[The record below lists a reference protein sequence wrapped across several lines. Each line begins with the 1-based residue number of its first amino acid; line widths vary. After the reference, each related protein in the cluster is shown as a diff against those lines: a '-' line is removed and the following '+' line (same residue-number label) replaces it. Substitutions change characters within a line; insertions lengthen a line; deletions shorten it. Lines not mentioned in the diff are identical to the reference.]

1 VGGTALHAPFGQDPR
16 LTRPALQSTPQ
27 TGAKAVTPGLKH
39 ANYWLRR
46 GSLAA
51 TWTPG
56 LAHDLVLGGAADA
69 ITLAGGSVV
78 EAMLACFFVTVV
90 RGGRE

>member
-1 VGGTALHAPFGQDPR
+1 M
-16 LTRPALQSTPQ
+16 
-27 TGAKAVTPGLKH
+27 
-39 ANYWLRR
+39 RR

-78 EAMLACFFVTVV
+78 EAVLACFFVTVV